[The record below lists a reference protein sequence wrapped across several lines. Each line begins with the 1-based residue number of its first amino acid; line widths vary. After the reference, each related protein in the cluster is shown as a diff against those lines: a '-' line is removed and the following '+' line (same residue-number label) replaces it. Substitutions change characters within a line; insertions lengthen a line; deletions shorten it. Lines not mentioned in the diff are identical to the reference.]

1 MPRVAFIAL
10 PHTLASSITLPTEML
25 VAAASQSG
33 RDRGGQLALE
43 VASADGGPIAAVG
56 GLPLAASL
64 DYHRL
69 PAAMPELVIL
79 PALWRNPLPVL
90 RQQAGLLPVLRELAG
105 SGARICAVGT
115 SSFFLAEAGLL
126 DHRPA
131 TTHWFYLDLFAR
143 RYPQVDL
150 KPHHL
155 ITRAGSLYC
164 AGSVNSVADLTV
176 HFVEQFYGAATA
188 RRVEAQFSPEIR
200 RPFETHSF
208 TQGRENIHQDELV
221 ADAQAWLRSHLQRDD
236 SLAQLAARLD
246 ISTRSLNRRFRQA
259 TGMTPMQ
266 YLQAQRLQ
274 TARELLR
281 TSNLSISEV
290 AAQVGYQDVSYFC
303 QRFKQAVKQTP
314 AAYRKA
320 VRAKLFTA

>member
-25 VAAASQSG
+25 VAAASQTG
-33 RDRGGQLALE
+33 PQRAQQLTLH
-43 VASADGGPIAAVG
+43 VASADGGPVAAVG
-56 GLPLAASL
+56 GLLLAATL
-64 DYHRL
+64 DYHQL
-69 PAAMPELVIL
+69 PAMEPELVIL

-90 RQQAGLLPVLRELAG
+90 RRRADLLPILRQLAA
-105 SGARICAVGT
+105 SGAMICAVGS

-126 DHRPA
+126 DRRPA

-176 HFVEQFYGAATA
+176 YFIERFYGAAAA

-200 RPFETHSF
+200 RPFEAHSF

-221 ADAQAWLRSHLQRDD
+221 AEAQAWLRSHLQRENTVQ
-236 SLAQLAARLD
+236 QLAARLD
-246 ISTRSLNRRFRQA
+246 MSTRSLNRRFHQA
-259 TGMTPMQ
+259 TGMSPIQ
-266 YLQAQRLQ
+266 YLQAQRIQ
-274 TARELLR
+274 AARELLR
-281 TSNLSISEV
+281 TSNLSVSEV

-320 VRAKLFTA
+320 VRAKLFTV